1 VISEARSVQNIMNCE
16 YRLKFLQI
24 IEEGASF
31 LRHGLDCAEAV
42 VWRTPLWHWRYHH
55 HHHHWRSSSTT
66 TQCGHSCSQQSKL
79 SFHTIA

>member
-42 VWRTPLWHWRYHH
+42 V
-55 HHHHWRSSSTT
+55 
-66 TQCGHSCSQQSKL
+66 
-79 SFHTIA
+79 